1 MPQDCVKISVRNL
14 VEFMLRSGNIEAG
27 TGYTDVDTMQE
38 GARLHRKIQK
48 RMGSFYTPEV
58 ALQQEFLLQDE
69 AGEFVLV
76 VEGRADGIMK
86 LPAYEKTESVW
97 ESSPKLSEETVLSLT
112 FGEDKENAVLWGE
125 SEVQK
130 EEKTLYGVSGEYET
144 AVVIDEIKT
153 TYRNVSLFQE
163 AAPLHLAQAKCY
175 ACMYALQ
182 KELSDI
188 SVQMTYCNVETEA
201 MRYFVTVFETKEL
214 TAWFENL
221 VQGYAKWVL
230 WQRAWKRTRNA
241 SIKALEFPFP
251 YREGQKELVTGVYRT
266 LLREK
271 KLFIEAPTGVGKTIS
286 TIFPAVKA
294 VGEEKLEKL
303 FYLTAKTIARTVA
316 EDTFSIL
323 LAHGLKY
330 KVVTLTAKEKICL
343 LDKPECNPVA
353 CERARGHY
361 DRVNEAVFDLLTHE
375 EAITR
380 ELIEGYALKHRV
392 CPFEMCLDATNWVDA
407 VICDYNYVF
416 DPSASLKRFF
426 AADKKQS
433 FAFLIDEAHNL
444 VERAKEMYSANLR
457 KEDFLLIKRFVKSK
471 DAGFAKKLE
480 ACNAE
485 LLRMKRE
492 CEEFTVW
499 TEAGNLILCLLRLVP
514 AYEEYLQEHELLPEE
529 KEAVWNLYFEIR
541 HFMAMHDSM
550 GDDYTVYTAYEED
563 GSFFIR
569 LQCMNPAKKID
580 ECVEK
585 GKSAVFFSA
594 TLLPIRYYKEQLG
607 GSEEDYAVYAPSPF
621 KSENRKILVAG
632 DVSTRYTR
640 RGQAEYKRI
649 VAYIKAFTQEKTG
662 NYMVF
667 FSSYQM
673 LSEVAE
679 LAKEE
684 LSGLLLQK
692 NNMTEEEKELFLE
705 VFAANPSKTT
715 IGFCVLGGIFGE
727 GIDLKGDRLIG
738 AVIVGTGLPLVCR
751 ERELFREYYD
761 KWNGQGFAY
770 AYLYQGMNKVLQAAG
785 RVIRTMEDRG
795 AVLLLEERFLQK
807 QYQELFPREWF
818 PHEITNL
825 KILPAQLKNFWEMND

>member
-1 MPQDCVKISVRNL
+1 MAQDCVKISVRNL
-14 VEFMLRSGNIEAG
+14 VEFMLRSGDIEAG

-48 RMGSFYTPEV
+48 KMGSFYTPEV
-58 ALQQEFLLQDE
+58 ALQQEFQLQDE
-69 AGEFVLV
+69 AGEFALV

-86 LPAYEKTESVW
+86 LAPYEKRESMW
-97 ESSPKLSEETVLSLT
+97 EDSSKRSEENVLFHVLEEEKEEVVPLRV
-112 FGEDKENAVLWGE
+112 FGEKD
-125 SEVQK
+125 
-130 EEKTLYGVSGEYET
+130 EEKPLFGASGEYET

-153 TYRNVSLFQE
+153 TYRNVSVFQE

-175 ACMYALQ
+175 ACMYAKQ

-188 SVQMTYCNVETEA
+188 SVQITYCNVETEA
-201 MRYFVTVFETKEL
+201 KRYFVTVFDTKEL
-214 TAWFENL
+214 IAWFEAL

-241 SIKALEFPFP
+241 SVKALEFPFP
-251 YREGQKELVTGVYRT
+251 YRKGQKELVTGVYRT
-266 LLREK
+266 LVREK

-286 TIFPAVKA
+286 TVFPAVKA

-361 DRVNEAVFDLLTHE
+361 DRVNDAVFDLLTHE

-380 ELIEGYALKHRV
+380 ELIERYALKHLV
-392 CPFEMCLDATNWVDA
+392 CPFEMCLDVTNWVDA

-426 AADKKQS
+426 AVDKKQP

-444 VERAKEMYSANLR
+444 VERAKEMYSAGLR
-457 KEDFLLIKRFVKSK
+457 KEDFLQVKRFVKGK
-471 DAGFAKKLE
+471 DADFAKKLE

-485 LLRMKRE
+485 LLRLKRE

-514 AYEEYLQEHELLPEE
+514 VYEEYLQEHTLLPEE
-529 KEAVWNLYFEIR
+529 KETIWNLYFEIR

-550 GDDYTVYTAYEED
+550 GDDYTIYTTYEED

-569 LQCMNPAKKID
+569 LQCMNPAKKLG

-594 TLLPIRYYKEQLG
+594 TLLPIRYYKEQLS

-621 KSENRKILVAG
+621 ESENRKILLAG

-684 LSGLLLQK
+684 LSGVLLQK

-705 VFAANPSKTT
+705 AFVVNPSKTT

-785 RVIRTMEDRG
+785 RVIRTVEDKG
-795 AVLLLEERFLQK
+795 AVLLLEDRFLQR

-818 PHEITNL
+818 PYETVNL
-825 KILPAQLKNFWEMND
+825 KTLPEQLQNFWGSND